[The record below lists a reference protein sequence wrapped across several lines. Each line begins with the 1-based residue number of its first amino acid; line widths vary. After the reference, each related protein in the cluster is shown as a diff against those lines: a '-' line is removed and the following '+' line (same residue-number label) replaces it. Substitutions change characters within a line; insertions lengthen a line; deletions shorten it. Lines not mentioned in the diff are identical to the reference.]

1 MFPHHPV
8 LLTEAPQNWQ
18 VLPQR
23 DGFAVLS
30 FKGQIRA
37 EDVSGKLH
45 YRVVAENTGKTV
57 IPWTPAVRRGTI
69 FSAKTHLPVGGPYR
83 LETCALPPNTEFKDA
98 IGGDMRQ
105 HLFAGDLYLI
115 AGQSNAV
122 GFARDAAPDAPCVGI
137 SVFRV
142 SGQWDLA
149 AHPLHD
155 GTGNTYINLDVP
167 IPAQSPWLTFAK
179 TVCRRTGIP
188 IGLIPTALG
197 GSPLEAW
204 QPGGC
209 LFENAVKMA
218 AACGEIRGVLWYQGC
233 TDALALQ
240 TKDYLSGFLRSVRHF
255 RKRLKAP
262 KLPFFTCQ
270 LNGFTEPGEGLDE
283 AFSAIR
289 TAQQSAAEEEGI
301 YLLPTA
307 GMRLYDQI
315 HNSAASNCRIGRQ
328 MAQIVLAAVYGKD
341 CRCLPLRAVSVTA
354 QTDRLIVTVSPLEGR
369 LCVKSA
375 ARKMFEAYSGGT
387 ELAIERVYEEN
398 NRLILC
404 GKGLHRAELL
414 RYAQKKDVTDA
425 GISDTAGGWML
436 MPFELKIPQKRRKT
450 E

>member
-1 MFPHHPV
+1 MFSHHPI

-30 FKGQIRA
+30 VKGQIRTG
-37 EDVSGKLH
+37 DVSGKLH
-45 YRVVAENTGKTV
+45 YRVVAENSGKTV
-57 IPWTPAVRRGTI
+57 IPWTPAVQRGAS
-69 FSAKTHLPVGGPYR
+69 FSAEARLPVGGPYR

-98 IGGDMRQ
+98 MGGDMRQ

-122 GFARDAAPDAPCVGI
+122 GFARDRAYDPPCIGV
-137 SVFRV
+137 SVLRV
-142 SGQWDLA
+142 SGSWDLA
-149 AHPLHD
+149 SHPLHD
-155 GTGNTYINLDVP
+155 GTDNTYINLDVP
-167 IPAQSPWLTFAK
+167 MPAQSPWLTFAK
-179 TVCRRTGIP
+179 TIYHRTGIP
-188 IGLIPTALG
+188 VGLIPTALG

-204 QPGGC
+204 LPGGI

-218 AACGEIRGVLWYQGC
+218 AFCGELRGVLWYQGC
-233 TDALALQ
+233 ADALALQ
-240 TKDYLSGFLRSVRHF
+240 TKEYLPGFLKSVREF
-255 RKRLKAP
+255 RRRLKAP

-289 TAQQSAAEEEGI
+289 NAQQAAAEEEGI

-341 CRCLPLRAVSVTA
+341 CRCLPLRAVSVA
-354 QTDRLIVTVSPLEGR
+354 AEADRLTVTVSPVEGTLR
-369 LCVKSA
+369 VKNA
-375 ARKMFEAYSGGT
+375 ARKMFEASSGG
-387 ELAIERVYEEN
+387 EALKIERVYEES

-404 GKGLHRAELL
+404 GKGLHRAQLL

-425 GISDTAGGWML
+425 GISDSAGGWML
-436 MPFELKIPQKRRKT
+436 MPFELKIPQKGEK
-450 E
+450 